1 MQKIETLLSER
12 AAAKTAAPAPADD
25 GKAQKELR
33 SEIENLKYTVDVM
46 QGKKEDEDADLED
59 SIARLKKELSEVAGI
74 IGTDGKDDK
83 K

>member
-1 MQKIETLLSER
+1 
-12 AAAKTAAPAPADD
+12 
-25 GKAQKELR
+25 
-33 SEIENLKYTVDVM
+33 M